1 MSSASTIHAAAD
13 FKHGSGF
20 VEQAEGLAS
29 LVACWTFNEPP
40 GTSRRAVAGVDT
52 FDLLEVGGEVPRVG
66 DAPIGGHAVR
76 FDSGS
81 HLQIAHDLTGALNIA
96 GPHAALSIF
105 AVVRLDSYDLR
116 GGTVAGMWNEGL
128 GKGDDSGARQY
139 ALLLDMP
146 WYGGPKRVTPH
157 ISSEGGATR
166 RGDGSMLPWCADYAA
181 TREPYPVGRW
191 CSVGMTYD
199 GDYISAYLDGVAEP
213 WAQGADTQS
222 RDDRYFTNEGPDGS
236 DRGMNPYYHGRGV
249 FRYDP
254 ARHADTKPGGG
265 SPFVV
270 GAREVRGQAGSEPL
284 AGDLAGLAVFDRA
297 LTGDQMLALHRSVIE
312 DG

>member
-1 MSSASTIHAAAD
+1 MSSASIVSAAVD
-13 FKHGSGF
+13 LGRGSAF
-20 VEQAEGLAS
+20 VQRANQLAS
-29 LVACWTFNEPP
+29 LVACWTFNEPS
-40 GTSRRAVAGVDT
+40 GTPRRAVAGVDT

-81 HLQIAHDLTGALNIA
+81 HLQIAHERTGALNIA
-96 GPHAALSIF
+96 GPNAALSIF
-105 AVVRLDSYDLR
+105 AVVRIDSYDLR

-128 GKGDDSGARQY
+128 GRGDDSGARQY

-181 TREPYPVGRW
+181 TRDPYPVGRW

-199 GDYISAYLDGVAEP
+199 GDYISAYLDGVVEP
-213 WAQGADTQS
+213 WAHGADTPS
-222 RDDRYFTNEGPDGS
+222 RDDRYFTQEGPAGA

-254 ARHADTKPGGG
+254 ARHADSKPAGA

-284 AGDLAGLAVFDRA
+284 AGDLAALAVFGQA
-297 LTGDQMLALHRSVIE
+297 LSADEMLALHVAAIE
-312 DG
+312 GA